1 MRKSILAAVS
11 CVLVLTAAL
20 WIPAFAEFDG
30 GGRFD
35 DSDFGGGEQYDTW
48 SLLSYEALSSLCLEI
63 NTDDSYLSVWQQIGL
78 AEPLTATLTK
88 VALASE
94 SVYMIRVYDSSA
106 SKVYTYCNRQGYPY
120 YAEVD
125 TSGDLMAE
133 IAETVNYIAD
143 SLQGRQGRP
152 LGNYLDDFQAFFDT
166 LVSRVGNLYQSVTS
180 INTTLNSLKSGLIV
194 DVSTDANP
202 GILGIYRKLK
212 SIDEQLSAS
221 QPTSVDLSNI
231 EGYLSIIS
239 AQMDVSTAG
248 TIAKYVQTISTNTSD
263 MKSSVSSASTRLSN
277 IYTKISNIYAILYP
291 ATPSDKIPGLAS
303 LYAKLVSIDTR
314 LENWTAGEGAT
325 ASVDL
330 SGLEEYLRVLPDIYD
345 ALEPKSDYYQS
356 PGLYAID
363 QSINRCEEMLMYVLN
378 SLQMRDLE
386 PIGYGVTYIL
396 ERTDTIIQEI
406 QKLSDSMSNTTE
418 TTVNNIQNITITQDN
433 DAYEVFY
440 LTDDDGESE
449 NVAVFA
455 GRALTAGGKLLN
467 FFFRICFDDAISNID
482 ATIDDMSSFYF
493 DDMQTEMGDSLWDY

>member
-1 MRKSILAAVS
+1 MRKNILAAVS
-11 CVLVLTAAL
+11 CVLVLTTAL

-35 DSDFGGGEQYDTW
+35 ESDFGGVSRYDTW

-106 SKVYTYCNRQGYPY
+106 SKVYTYCNRQGYPF

-125 TSGDLMAE
+125 TSGDIVAE

-166 LVSRVGNLYQSVTS
+166 LISRVGNIYQSVTS
-180 INTTLNSLKSGLIV
+180 INTTVNSLMSGLIV
-194 DVSTDANP
+194 DVPTDTNP

-212 SIDEQLSAS
+212 SIDEHLASS
-221 QPTSVDLSNI
+221 QPTSVDLGNI
-231 EGYLSIIS
+231 EGYLSTIS
-239 AQMDVSTAG
+239 AQMDVSTSG
-248 TIAKYVQTISTNTSD
+248 TVAKYVQLVSTSTSD
-263 MKSSVSSASTRLSN
+263 IKTSVTSANTKLGN
-277 IYTKISNIYAILYP
+277 IYTKISNVYAVLYP
-291 ATPSDKIPGLAS
+291 ATPSDKIPGLAG
-303 LYAKLVSIDTR
+303 LYAKLVSIDEC
-314 LENWTAGEGAT
+314 LENWSAGENIT
-325 ASVDL
+325 TSVDL
-330 SGLEEYLRVLPDIYD
+330 SGLEAYLRTLPDIYD
-345 ALEPKSDYYQS
+345 TLAPASVTDQN
-356 PGLYAID
+356 PGLYGID
-363 QSINRCEEMLMYVLN
+363 QSINRCENMLGYILD
-378 SLQMRDLE
+378 SLQLHSLE

-396 ERTDTIIQEI
+396 EGTDTIIQEL
-406 QKLSDSMSNTTE
+406 QKLSDSMSKTTE

-433 DAYEVFY
+433 DAYEIFY
-440 LTDDDGESE
+440 LTDDEGDSE

-467 FFFRICFDDAISNID
+467 FFFRICFDDAIENID

-493 DDMQTEMGDSLWDY
+493 DDMETEMGDSLWD